1 MENTLTKILLKKN
14 NDTKTIQDLN
24 LIKNMNFNTDIFTPY
39 WFKDCVDVCKNDI
52 EAIKT
57 IANNA
62 NYKIAIAN
70 RLMFTQNNNKFNEN
84 AFNLWFDNLTSMDN
98 YIYYDQYATNSK
110 TLEEV
115 KQDIKE
121 QIVYLTGLSTKLTFK
136 NNTGDIKTISLIIS
150 NQYCDEFYTI
160 HTLFH
165 ELCHVLQGIFT
176 TNEKLKLY
184 QERLELFKNEDK
196 YNKNDFQKY
205 INENYKLSILNLY
218 KMESQANLFACVYI
232 MLKTIQEHQFG
243 LVDESSVIEVKN
255 LLIGNMNSD
264 FFSGY
269 NEYEIGI
276 KILNYACNNKNIF
289 LNYFI
294 ADSNID
300 FKKLFDVTKN
310 LVEDRSK
317 DYKKEL
323 QKIDNIREYAE
334 KYKFYN
340 FKKEDLDTN
349 NIIDNGYLRII
360 NKAANYKT
368 DTSTISTLNKIISNL
383 LTRKYYIY
391 KNNKKTLQIIKLKK
405 RRIFEIVKS
414 KNLTEQLNTD
424 SKLLSEFHN
433 MFKNLENSILT
444 DTMYK

>member
-1 MENTLTKILLKKN
+1 MKNTLTKILLKN
-14 NDTKTIQDLN
+14 NDSAKTIKDLN
-24 LIKNMNFNTDIFTPY
+24 IITKMNFNTDIFTPY
-39 WFKDCVDVCKNDI
+39 WFKDCIDVCKNDI
-52 EAIKT
+52 ETIKT
-57 IANNA
+57 MANNT

-70 RLMFTQNNNKFNEN
+70 RLMFTQNDNKFNEDV
-84 AFNLWFDNLTSMDN
+84 FNLWFGNLTAINN
-98 YIYYDQYATNSK
+98 YTYCDRYTNNK
-110 TLEEV
+110 TLKEV

-121 QIVYLTGLSTKLTFK
+121 QIIYLTGLSTKLTFK

-150 NQYCDEFYTI
+150 NQYCDEFCTI

-232 MLKTIQEHQFG
+232 MLKIIQEHQFG
-243 LVDESSVIEVKN
+243 LIDDSSVIEVNN
-255 LLIGNMNSD
+255 LLIDNMNSD

-276 KILNYACNNKNIF
+276 KILNYACNNKNSF

-294 ADSNID
+294 TDNNID

-317 DYKKEL
+317 DYKREL
-323 QKIDNIREYAE
+323 DKIDNIREYTK

-368 DTSTISTLNKIISNL
+368 GAPSVSTLNKIISNL
-383 LTRKYYIY
+383 LTRKYCIY

-405 RRIFEIVKS
+405 RWIFEIIKS

-424 SKLLSEFHN
+424 NKLLGEFHN